1 MSEHPIFKARER
13 TGKRPSLGGGAPL
26 EGSYEH
32 LPCVGDVVKERY
44 LVEELIGKGQ
54 FGWVFRVKHMW
65 LGRRFAMKVMHPRVA
80 NDPQWVERFRE
91 EARQTSSLGHDHIV
105 SVTDFDRCKRL
116 GYFFIMEYIDGV
128 TLSSILKKQETP
140 MTPERAIKII
150 YQSCDALA
158 AMHDVQVVHR
168 DLKPGN
174 IMVCEREGE
183 DFIKLLDFGIA
194 SNVFEVSDSRK
205 LYGTP
210 AYMAPEQTRTMKVDG
225 RADQFSLC
233 TILYQLLVG
242 QRPWNI
248 KRWSDASMVA
258 RVSQPVRP
266 VSELRAHPL
275 LNPELDAV
283 IARALSIH
291 PQDRWED
298 MRTFAYALSMAT
310 NIPCGNACHG
320 GMTVIAPGLS
330 LNPSSHALGEGS
342 SFVTLMEQDSLA
354 QEEVRVDASE
364 ISSIDVSMTS
374 ESSAQPGAQ
383 PMNEEE
389 REAWSKARV
398 ARDLASRALVSMT
411 FRSNSRYMREWEDE
425 SSGLSDGTIKLKT
438 PRLYNAGDLIEVRVV
453 LEEEGLVMLL
463 HGEVM
468 AAYKREEEERADAH
482 SQVVQSQEEGPA
494 SLRTTGQNRQSS
506 LTRLVRHGVVMR
518 FLPESHARLAAMA
531 SELINRSRPEVT
543 TPGQPLDGARD
554 ENGSAPIPNVF
565 ALMPHS
571 MIHRKRDMS
580 IEDRLTTGEAFLISR
595 LTEPM
600 SVKDLR
606 RLFSSLSFEL
616 DEVLLGLVQ
625 QGLIQVDEEHQEPA
639 RRGLGE
645 ESGSFLATSSSAHVM
660 PAGASLGDEPTTGKN
675 VYDTQDPHD
684 THETLDILPE
694 SAQSSLDEETGVQ
707 TSENYYMY
715 NQEQVE
721 HVLELVHF
729 FKRTNKDEA
738 AIETLQRAIEGSPT
752 QGEFY
757 HQLALLYARDNYAP
771 RRAMRAIETAL
782 ELSPHNAEYLRS
794 RAYIRTLYMRYK
806 ASSPTS

>member
-1 MSEHPIFKARER
+1 MPDPYSEQPVFKARER
-13 TGKRPSLGGGAPL
+13 SGKHQALASQDTLVS
-26 EGSYEH
+26 ESSYDH
-32 LPCVGDVVKERY
+32 LPHVGDVVKDRY

-80 NDPQWVERFRE
+80 GDPQWVDRFRE

-105 SVTDFDRCKRL
+105 SVTDFDRCEHL

-128 TLSSILKKQETP
+128 TLSSILKRELQP
-140 MTPERAIKII
+140 MSPERAIKLI
-150 YQSCDALA
+150 YQACDALA
-158 AMHDVQVVHR
+158 AMHDVGVVHR

-174 IMVCEREGE
+174 VMVCEHHGE

-194 SNVFEVSDSRK
+194 SNVFEVSDSKK

-210 AYMAPEQTRTMKVDG
+210 AYMAPEQTRTMNVDG

-233 TILYQLLVG
+233 TILYQLLAG

-258 RVSQPVRP
+258 RVSQPLRP
-266 VSELRAHPL
+266 VSELRTHPMFT
-275 LNPELDAV
+275 PELDAV

-310 NIPCGNACHG
+310 GIACGGACSG
-320 GMTVIAPGLS
+320 GMTVLSPGLEV
-330 LNPSSHALGEGS
+330 SSMSQALGEGS

-354 QEEVRVDASE
+354 EEKPDGSERSAPGIPLSSQCVSPSGVGEQTIDDA
-364 ISSIDVSMTS
+364 D
-374 ESSAQPGAQ
+374 
-383 PMNEEE
+383 
-389 REAWSKARV
+389 REALLKARV
-398 ARDLASRALVSMT
+398 ARDMANRALVSMT
-411 FRSNSRYMREWEDE
+411 FRSNSRFLREWEDE

-438 PRLYNAGDLIEVRVV
+438 PRLYNAGDPIEVRIVF
-453 LEEEGLVMLL
+453 EEEGLVMLL

-468 AAYKREEEERADAH
+468 AAYKREEEE
-482 SQVVQSQEEGPA
+482 EEEEKRVHHARQRSA
-494 SLRTTGQNRQSS
+494 SLLSTHQERERSASFTK
-506 LTRLVRHGVVMR
+506 LVRHGVVMR
-518 FLPESHARLAAMA
+518 FLPESHTRLAAMA
-531 SELINRSRPEVT
+531 SELIKRT
-543 TPGQPLDGARD
+543 QPVVEESID
-554 ENGSAPIPNVF
+554 ESEASKNIPNVF

-571 MIHRKRDMS
+571 MIHRRRDMS
-580 IEDRLTTGEAFLISR
+580 MEDRLTTGEAFLISR

-606 RLFSSLSFEL
+606 RLFSSLSFVF
-616 DEVLLGLVQ
+616 DDVLLSLVQ
-625 QGLIQVDEEHQEPA
+625 QGFIQVDEQRQGPSP
-639 RRGLGE
+639 RGLGE
-645 ESGSFLATSSSAHVM
+645 ESGGFLSTSSPRRAE
-660 PAGASLGDEPTTGKN
+660 GLGDEPTTGKG
-675 VYDTQDPHD
+675 VYETQNPHE
-684 THETLDILPE
+684 THENLDILS
-694 SAQSSLDEETGVQ
+694 SASSLDEETGVQ

-782 ELSPHNAEYLRS
+782 ELSPNNAEYLRS
-794 RAYIRTLYMRYK
+794 RAYIRTLYKRYK
-806 ASSPTS
+806 ATIA